1 MKDNTIFIFDS
12 YGLIYRSYYAFVS
25 RPLINAKGINVSAV
39 HGFFR
44 NLLFVIKKYGANY
57 AVASFDSREPTFRH
71 LMYEEYKANR
81 AKTPE
86 DLHAQIPIIEEILN
100 TLGFPILRESG
111 VEADDIIASLCGHCN
126 TQERQCR
133 ILSSDKDLMQLV
145 NGHTSM
151 LSPNKTE
158 VWSEVDEEAVQ
169 EKWGVPPKL
178 MLDFLSLIG
187 DSSDNVKGIAGVGEK
202 TALKLLNEYGTL
214 DSILEN
220 AENIPGA
227 IGKKVLAGK
236 EDALFAR
243 KLIALKSDVEVSD
256 NLEDYS
262 IKNLNFIKAAEV
274 LEEYGLPSIAKSYRE
289 WGSRE
294 KSLENAKKS
303 EISKENLEKDNK
315 EKSSVPQKSQK
326 TAEKNTGNEAN
337 AEKKPLQKNTGTYKA
352 IQTQVELD
360 ALIDTILDFLEN
372 AKEKRPCF
380 AFDCETD
387 GLDTAKAK
395 MLGFSLSFQKGK
407 AFYVPISTGESLFSE
422 SSIEMQAALK
432 SLEKLFYKA
441 NTYVVMHNGKFDYQ
455 VLKTQGLTKA
465 FECTIIDTM
474 IAAWVLNAERP
485 SFSFDSLCATE
496 LFLQTT
502 PFSEIVPKG
511 ESFESL
517 PLEIAVEYASEDAD
531 LTLQLWKHF
540 EPQLEKEKL
549 SDLFFTLE
557 TPLLP
562 ILAEMEREGIHIEKD
577 DLESYSKELFSE
589 IEQLTDE
596 IHELAG
602 HEFNIASPK
611 QLQEVLFIERKLPS
625 GKKTKTGFSTDT
637 SVLEELREVDPII
650 PKILDFRQLS
660 KLFNTYV
667 DALPKLA
674 DENNRVHTSYF
685 QTGTATGR
693 LSSREPNLQNIPIR
707 DKEGRRIRQAFTAAP
722 GRSLISSDY
731 SQIELVVLAHL
742 SGDENLIQA
751 FRSGQ
756 DIHKSTASLIFRIPL
771 EHVTQDMRRSAKT
784 INFGIMYGMSAFRLA
799 NDLGIPR
806 HQAQEFI
813 DSYFGSYPGIQN
825 FIQNTINDAED
836 KGYVETM
843 FGRRRYIDTILSGN
857 KNIKSQAERIA
868 INTPIQGTAADIVK
882 KAMIS
887 VDEVLKK
894 EFPST
899 KLLLQVH
906 DELIFECDTKE
917 VEKVSQRIT
926 ELMEN
931 VVKLSVPLRVS
942 TESGRSW
949 GDFH

>member
-111 VEADDIIASLCGHCN
+111 VEADDIIASLCGHCTN
-126 TQERQCR
+126 QNRQCK

-145 NGHTSM
+145 NEHTSM
-151 LSPNKTE
+151 LSPDKVE
-158 VWSEVDEEAVQ
+158 VWSEVDEEAVK

-202 TALKLLNEYGTL
+202 TALKLLNEYGSL

-227 IGKKVLAGK
+227 IGKKVVAGK

-243 KLIALKSDVEVSD
+243 KLIALKSDVEVSK
-256 NLEDYS
+256 NLEDYA
-262 IKNLNFIKAAEV
+262 INQLDFIKAAEV
-274 LEEYGLPSIAKSYRE
+274 LEEYGLPSIAKNYRE

-294 KSLENAKKS
+294 KSLENAKNAKN
-303 EISKENLEKDNK
+303 SKEGLEKDSD
-315 EKSSVPQKSQK
+315 EKSSVPQKAETTEK
-326 TAEKNTGNEAN
+326 TAT
-337 AEKKPLQKNTGTYKA
+337 EKKPLQKNTGNYKA
-352 IQTQVELD
+352 ILKQAELD
-360 ALIDTILDFLEN
+360 ALINKILDFLAN
-372 AKEKRPCF
+372 SKEKKPCF

-387 GLDTAKAK
+387 GLDTAKVK
-395 MLGFSLSFQKGK
+395 MLGFSLSYQKGE
-407 AFYVPISTGESLFSE
+407 AFYVPIRNGESLFSE
-422 SSIEMQAALK
+422 SSIEMQNALK
-432 SLEKLFYKA
+432 SLEKLFYRED
-441 NTYVVMHNGKFDYQ
+441 TFIVMQNGKFDYQ
-455 VLKTQGLTKA
+455 VLKTQGLTKE
-465 FECTIIDTM
+465 FQCTIIDTM

-485 SFSFDSLCATE
+485 SFSFDALCATE

-511 ESFESL
+511 ESFASV
-517 PLEIAVEYASEDAD
+517 PLELAVDYASEDAD
-531 LTLQLWKHF
+531 LTLQLWKLF
-540 EPQLEKEKL
+540 EPELEKQGL
-549 SDLFFTLE
+549 SELFFTLE
-557 TPLLP
+557 TPLMP

-577 DLESYSKELFSE
+577 DLEAYSKELFSE
-589 IEQLTDE
+589 IEQLTNE
-596 IHELAG
+596 IYELAG

-611 QLQEVLFIERKLPS
+611 QLQEVLFIERELPS

-674 DENNRVHTSYF
+674 DENNRIHTSYF

-707 DKEGRRIRQAFTAAP
+707 DKEGRRIRQAFTAP
-722 GRSLISSDY
+722 LGRSLISSDY

-742 SGDENLIQA
+742 SGDEKLIQA

-813 DSYFGSYPGIQN
+813 DNYFGSYPGIQN